1 MSNAEQPKTSLYHL
15 VEVFLISLLVGAAM
29 TAVLLMLDA
38 SPRALLATAL
48 GAPGVYFLGQRYR
61 RLRARRQVSARQ
73 LAR

>member
-1 MSNAEQPKTSLYHL
+1 MSNPEQPKTSLYHL
-15 VEVFLISLLVGAAM
+15 VEDFLISLLVGAAM
-29 TAVLLMLDA
+29 AAVLVMLDA